1 MKLFRRKQCL
11 RLSLAAWVLLLLM
24 LGATGGGVI
33 INLHGFLAP
42 NHALGE
48 EMLVIEGWL
57 SDAALLEAKK
67 IANEGGYRFVVTTG
81 GPLAQGGFLSA
92 YQTYAELSFASL
104 QKIGLS
110 KPVFPV
116 PAPKVLKDRT
126 YHSALALKDWL
137 DEVHPEVRRFDLL
150 TDGPHARRSRLLFS
164 MAFGPE
170 FEIGIISLPP
180 GSYDPSRWWLS
191 SAGVRTLIGE
201 TIAWLYARF
210 VFSAEGSKPV

>member
-1 MKLFRRKQCL
+1 LKFIRRKQCL
-11 RLSLAAWVLLLLM
+11 RLTLAGWVFVLFM
-24 LGATGGGVI
+24 FGATGGVVI
-33 INLHGFLAP
+33 VNLHGFLAP
-42 NHALGE
+42 NHALGK

-57 SDAALLEAKK
+57 SDAALLEATKR
-67 IANEGGYRFVVTTG
+67 ANEDGYRFVVTTG

-137 DEVHPEVRRFDLL
+137 EAKHPEVRSFDLL
-150 TDGPHARRSRLLFS
+150 SDGPHARRSRLLFS

-180 GSYDPSRWWLS
+180 ESYDASRWWLS

-210 VFSAEGSKPV
+210 VFSAEGSKPA